1 MKVYFHTFEE
11 FFDEN
16 MPGLYSHFKK
26 HKVTPDLYITEWYE
40 LYYFT
45 YIFMLKY
52 QRYKS
57 PVVTNAIIVRAIS
70 TTVCLRIFHS
80 QT

>member
-40 LYYFT
+40 LYLMFHT
-45 YIFMLKY
+45 HIIMAKY
-52 QRYKS
+52 LRCRS
-57 PVVTNAIIVRAIS
+57 PIVS
-70 TTVCLRIFHS
+70 T
-80 QT
+80 